1 MSADAETD
9 PRGLSAIADGNFAA
23 GSPGG
28 AGSPGVVPGAAGQGD
43 GPPPPGAA
51 GRLLGRLSVLPAL
64 LAMAWL
70 LAGLPLLLAGRFTQL
85 LMLAVSLPLAAVLC
99 YLGLRWIPGR
109 WPSALP
115 QGPRTPWW
123 AVAGVIAV
131 AAAFGIY
138 QLIYHSQQIIVVR
151 DPASYFQFAYWI
163 AHHGSLPIPQ
173 ARAAFGGTHQV
184 LQFNSPAFYQ
194 VGGAIVPQFM
204 AGLPMVLAAGFW
216 IGGVATAVTVAP
228 LLGACGVLTFGGLAA
243 RLTGP
248 RWAPLAA
255 LALALSLP
263 EQITSRSAYSEP
275 LVQILFLGGLCLVID
290 SLEGGAGAKVI
301 AALGGL
307 ALGLMLLV
315 RIDGASDIL
324 PVIPYCGILLLS
336 RRRQAV
342 PLLGGLLAGALCG
355 AVNGLVLSRPY
366 LAHIKSS
373 LVPLALVGAV
383 VVIATALVVAV
394 LWRRG
399 LPRVRGNWLPTA
411 AALLPVVVVILF
423 TARAYLH
430 QVSNQPIQATATSQQ
445 LASWVVQYYMISL
458 RWVFWYAGVPAV
470 LLGTL
475 GAALLARRCLRGQA
489 PSWTLPLMAFGWIIV
504 TVLYRPAIYPD
515 QPWASRRLV
524 PAVLPGLILLAVW
537 GSSWLVSW
545 VRQHGRHR
553 VAAGALAAFC
563 AALLLVPPAVTAFG
577 LGIRHGGPLRV
588 RPVAHGLAVRRTY
601 AGEIDAV
608 NRLCAAIP
616 HNSSVVIIGKRAG
629 HQMPQVI
636 RGMCGY
642 PVAVVLYPQV
652 SSMKEVVRG
661 IVQAG
666 RRPVVLARTPAELAP
681 YGGTATQIMAL
692 RTRQDPRTLAVPP
705 QATRGWDPDLWMTE
719 PDA

>member
-9 PRGLSAIADGNFAA
+9 PRGIPAIAGDPAA

-28 AGSPGVVPGAAGQGD
+28 AGAPGGAGQGA
-43 GPPPPGAA
+43 GPAAPDAA
-51 GRLLGRLSVLPAL
+51 GRLLGRLSVLPVL

-70 LAGLPLLLAGRFTQL
+70 LAGLPLLMADRFTPV
-85 LMLAVSLPLAAVLC
+85 LMLVVWVPLAAVLC

-109 WPSALP
+109 WQSALP
-115 QGPRTPWW
+115 VPGPQHGRTPWW
-123 AVAGVIAV
+123 AVAGVVAV
-131 AAAFGIY
+131 AAAFGAY
-138 QLIYHSQQIIVVR
+138 QLIYHSEQIIVVR
-151 DPASYFQFAYWI
+151 DPASYFQFGYWI

-184 LQFNSPAFYQ
+184 LQFSSPAFYQ
-194 VGGAIVPQFM
+194 VGGAIVPEFM

-216 IGGVATAVTVAP
+216 IGGMAAAVTVAP

-263 EQITSRSAYSEP
+263 EQVTSRSAYSEP

-290 SLEGGAGAKVI
+290 SLEGRAGARVI

-307 ALGLMLLV
+307 ALGLTLLV

-342 PLLGGLLAGALCG
+342 PLLIGLLAGALYG
-355 AVNGLVLSRPY
+355 AVDGLVLSRPY
-366 LAHIKSS
+366 LAHIKTS
-373 LVPLALVGAV
+373 LIPLALVGAV
-383 VVIATALVVAV
+383 VVIATAVAVAV

-399 LPRVRGNWLPTA
+399 LPRVRGNWLPNA
-411 AALLPVVVVILF
+411 AAVLPVVVVILF

-445 LASWVVQYYMISL
+445 VASWVLQYYMISM

-475 GAALLARRCLRGQA
+475 GAALLARRCLRGQV
-489 PSWTLPLMAFGWIIV
+489 PSWTLPLMVFGWIIV

-537 GSSWLVSW
+537 GSSWLVGW
-545 VRQHGRHR
+545 VRQHGQHR
-553 VAAGALAAFC
+553 VAGGALAAFC
-563 AALLLVPPAVTAFG
+563 AALLLVPPAVTTFG
-577 LGIRHGGPLRV
+577 LGIRSGGPLGV
-588 RPVAHGLAVRRTY
+588 RAV
-601 AGEIDAV
+601 
-608 NRLCAAIP
+608 
-616 HNSSVVIIGKRAG
+616 
-629 HQMPQVI
+629 
-636 RGMCGY
+636 
-642 PVAVVLYPQV
+642 
-652 SSMKEVVRG
+652 
-661 IVQAG
+661 
-666 RRPVVLARTPAELAP
+666 
-681 YGGTATQIMAL
+681 
-692 RTRQDPRTLAVPP
+692 
-705 QATRGWDPDLWMTE
+705 
-719 PDA
+719 

>member
-1 MSADAETD
+1 MSAGADTD
-9 PRGLSAIADGNFAA
+9 PIGLPAIAGAGGRGLAA
-23 GSPGG
+23 GS
-28 AGSPGVVPGAAGQGD
+28 PGAAGQGT
-43 GPPPPGAA
+43 GPPPGAA
-51 GRLLGRLSVLPAL
+51 GRLLGRLSVLPVL

-70 LAGLPLLLAGRFTQL
+70 LAGLPLLLAGRFTPV
-85 LMLAVSLPLAAVLC
+85 LMLVVSVPLAVVLL
-99 YLGLRWIPGR
+99 YLGLRWLPGR
-109 WPSALP
+109 WQSALP
-115 QGPRTPWW
+115 QGPQQARTPWW

-131 AAAFGIY
+131 AAAFGAH
-138 QLIYHSQQIIVVR
+138 QLIYHSQQIIVLR
-151 DPASYFQFAYWI
+151 DPASYMQFAAWI

-184 LQFNSPAFYQ
+184 LQFSSPAFYQ

-204 AGLPMVLAAGFW
+204 AGLPMVVAAGFW
-216 IGGVATAVTVAP
+216 IGGVAAAVLVPP
-228 LLGACGVLTFGGLAA
+228 LLGACAVLTFGGLAA

-255 LALALSLP
+255 LVLALSLP
-263 EQITSRSAYSEP
+263 EQFTSRSAYSEP
-275 LVQILFLGGLCLVID
+275 LAQILFLGGLCLVID
-290 SLEGGAGAKVI
+290 SLQGRAGARVI

-355 AVNGLVLSRPY
+355 AIDGLVLSRPY
-366 LAHIKSS
+366 LVHLRSL
-373 LVPLALVGAV
+373 LVPLALVAAV
-383 VVIATALVVAV
+383 VVIVTALAVTV

-399 LPRVRGNWLPTA
+399 LPQVRGKWLPNA
-411 AALLPVVVVILF
+411 AAMVPVVVVILF

-430 QVSNQPIQATATSQQ
+430 PVSNQPIQATASSQQ
-445 LASWVVQYYMISL
+445 MASWVHQYYMISL
-458 RWVFWYAGVPAV
+458 RWVFWYIGIPAV
-470 LLGTL
+470 LLGTF
-475 GAALLARRCLRGQA
+475 AAAVLARRCLRGRA
-489 PSWTLPLMAFGWIIV
+489 PAWTLPLMVFGWTIV

-537 GSSWLVSW
+537 GSGWLVSW
-545 VRQHGRHR
+545 VREHGQHR
-553 VAAGALAAFC
+553 VICGALASFC
-563 AALLLVPPAVTAFG
+563 GALLLVPPAVTTFG
-577 LGIRHGGPLRV
+577 LGIRYGGPLGV
-588 RPVAHGLAVRRTY
+588 RPVAHGLAVKRTY
-601 AGEIDAV
+601 DGEIDAV

-616 HNSSVVIIGKRAG
+616 PDSSVVIIGKRAS

-636 RGMCGY
+636 RGMCGD
-642 PVAVVLYPQV
+642 PVAVVAYPQV

-661 IVQAG
+661 IEQAG

-692 RTRQDPRTLAVPP
+692 RTMMDPHTLAVPP
-705 QATRGWDPDLWMTE
+705 RKTTGWNPNLWMTD
-719 PDA
+719 PAG